1 MKLGLIADTH
11 IPGTIKTLCPQI
23 IDAFSDV
30 DGILHAGDLWTVDVI
45 DELARLAPTHV
56 ATGNGD
62 LELTDERLRETW
74 QLQFDDVAVGLV
86 HEFPTPR
93 RRPADYLMRRR
104 DKLFQA
110 PLPNV
115 VIYGHT
121 HYDEIHL
128 VGELMCVNP
137 GSPTLPRN
145 QDLRHGT
152 LGFLEIEGRRATATI
167 SQITD
172 NGTETVQE
180 ETIEFV

>member
-11 IPGTIKTLCPQI
+11 IPGTTKTLWPQI
-23 IDAFSDV
+23 VSAFSEV

-45 DELARLAPTHV
+45 DELAQLAPTHV
-56 ATGNGD
+56 AKGNGD
-62 LELTDERLRETW
+62 LELTDKRLKETW
-74 QLQFDDVAVGLV
+74 QLQFDIVTVGLV
-86 HEFPTPR
+86 HEFPTAR

-115 VIYGHT
+115 IVYGHT

-128 VGELMCVNP
+128 VGELMYVNP

-152 LGFLEIEGRRATATI
+152 LGFLEIQGRRTTATI

-172 NGTETVQE
+172 NGIETVQE

>member
-11 IPGTIKTLCPQI
+11 IPGTTKALWPQI

-30 DGILHAGDLWTVDVI
+30 DKILHAGDLWTVDVI
-45 DELARLAPTHV
+45 DELTQLAPTHV

-62 LELTDERLRETW
+62 LELTDERLKETW

-86 HEFPTPR
+86 HEFPTAR

-152 LGFLEIEGRRATATI
+152 LGFLEIEGCRATATI

-172 NGTETVQE
+172 NGIETVQE
-180 ETIEFV
+180 ETIDFV

>member
-11 IPGTIKTLCPQI
+11 IPGTTKTLWPQI
-23 IDAFSDV
+23 VHAFSEV

-45 DELARLAPTHV
+45 DELAQLAPTHV

-62 LELTDERLRETW
+62 LELTDKRLKETW
-74 QLQFDDVAVGLV
+74 QLQFDNVTVGLV
-86 HEFPTPR
+86 HEFPTAR
-93 RRPADYLMRRR
+93 RRAADYLMRRR
-104 DKLFQA
+104 NRLFRA

-115 VIYGHT
+115 IVYGHT

-128 VGELMCVNP
+128 VDQLMCVNP

-152 LGFLEIEGRRATATI
+152 IGFLEIEGRRATATL
-167 SQITD
+167 SQIPSD
-172 NGTETVQE
+172 GI
-180 ETIEFV
+180 ETIHEKTTDFP